1 MEDRPRLTGP
11 LWQSQRLTLDHN
23 PRPPPAALN
32 LQTDLAVQAM
42 DSFHAKELSGPPG

>member
-1 MEDRPRLTGP
+1 MEDRPRLIGP
-11 LWQSQRLTLDHN
+11 LWQSQRLTLDNN

-42 DSFHAKELSGPPG
+42 DSFHVRVLAFPV